1 MKLFLFV
8 TFLICFVSCSEKS
21 ATGKQLA
28 GSDSLVINFNEP
40 QTNNIAK
47 TVTTTEDKAIEKLVG
62 FVDNKTSEA
71 YKCGYDG
78 NLLFYKKGKIV
89 ADVSFNYSGDGCRH
103 FIQDINGELSS
114 TAMHNE
120 AADFL
125 KSLAEGKDWY

>member
-78 NLLFYKKGKIV
+78 NLLFYKKRE
-89 ADVSFNYSGDGCRH
+89 NCCGCV
-103 FIQDINGELSS
+103 L
-114 TAMHNE
+114 
-120 AADFL
+120 
-125 KSLAEGKDWY
+125 